1 MASISPIQVPG
12 TARPGGHYSQ
22 AIVHNGL
29 VYVAGQLPV
38 DLATGKP
45 LLGTVEE
52 QTRRVLDNMDQILR
66 TAGSGLQHIVQVTAY
81 ITKLDDWD
89 AINATYA
96 SIMGA
101 HRPARA
107 IVPVPELHYGVALEV
122 TCIASVAPA
131 RRRRTRGKTR
141 APARRSA
148 PPTKAARKSGKSGRG
163 AKSTSSRRPRAR

>member
-1 MASISPIQVPG
+1 MPIGSGLSPGADRPTFSTAGRSPRPTRPSNLMRPMASISPIQVPG

-38 DLATGKP
+38 DLATGKAQ
-45 LLGTVEE
+45 LGTVEE
-52 QTRRVLDNMDQILR
+52 QTRRVLENMEQILR
-66 TAGSGLQHIVQVTAY
+66 TAGSSLQHVVQVTAY

-96 SIMGA
+96 EIMGS

-122 TCIASVAPA
+122 TCIAAVAQA
-131 RRRRTRGKTR
+131 E
-141 APARRSA
+141 S
-148 PPTKAARKSGKSGRG
+148 
-163 AKSTSSRRPRAR
+163 